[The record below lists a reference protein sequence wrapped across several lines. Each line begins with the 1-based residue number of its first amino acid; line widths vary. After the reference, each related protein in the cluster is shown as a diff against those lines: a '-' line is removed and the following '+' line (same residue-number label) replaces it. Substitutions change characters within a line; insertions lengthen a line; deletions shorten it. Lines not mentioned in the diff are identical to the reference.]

1 MLDPKILSTE
11 LSHQIDGKTY
21 IVSQVRICRKCKVEL
36 PLTLV
41 NVELYIDKQ
50 NRIILWQH
58 KNCNPQTDKVYGE
71 SPFGKMIL
79 NPDEKQEFLY
89 GMPSR

>member
-1 MLDPKILSTE
+1 MLDPRIISSE
-11 LSHQIDGKTY
+11 QSHLIDGETY
-21 IVSQVRICRKCKVEL
+21 LVSQVRICRKCKLEL

-58 KNCNPQTDKVYGE
+58 KTCGSQNTQVYGE

-79 NPDEKQEFLY
+79 NLDEKQEFLY
-89 GMPSR
+89 GTP

>member
-1 MLDPKILSTE
+1 MIDPRIISKEFTR
-11 LSHQIDGKTY
+11 QIDGETY
-21 IVSQVRICRKCKVEL
+21 VVSQVRICRKCKLEL

-41 NVELYIDKQ
+41 NVEEFIDKEHH
-50 NRIILWQH
+50 IILWQH
-58 KNCNPQTDKVYGE
+58 KKCNLQDHKVYGE

-89 GMPSR
+89 GRM